1 MVADAERFPKEP
13 ADPPGALPLARALD
27 ATLLLID
34 GRGRP
39 RAVRVAASHA
49 ERLGL
54 RPGPVRLL
62 RAWRSLFR
70 DRRQARQALVALARL
85 IAGTGSTYR
94 TRLAAG
100 TGAPLELVMG
110 RCQTGSE
117 DLTWSVQDVVALSL
131 APLPE
136 ETLSELRRYR
146 ELFDASPDL
155 YLTLD
160 RRGRIEEVN
169 RRTERVLGFPTA
181 ELIGR
186 HPFRWLPR
194 ESRRRVRAALPSL
207 LSSGSLENLELRL
220 VRRDG
225 QPLDVIANA
234 VAVRDPRGGW
244 SGVRTVLRDV
254 TQRTLLQR
262 QLRQTDRLAATG
274 RLAAGI
280 AHEINNPLQ
289 AVLTHLAVVQ
299 SALPRPFEG
308 QDSWERVEEGL
319 GRIRQIVE
327 DLLDLHRGR
336 GLERGPVDVRR
347 VIDEAL
353 GLVRSQVRQRRIEVA
368 QAHAADLPPVAA
380 TMRHV
385 YQIVLNL
392 ILNALDAMAEG
403 GVLTLQTRHA
413 TATAEVEIDI
423 ADTGVGIS
431 EQMLPRLFDP
441 FRSASSESGTGLGLF
456 VTYGL
461 VREYGGRIRVDS
473 MPGRGTTFTVS
484 LPRWGSPT

>member
-1 MVADAERFPKEP
+1 MPREP
-13 ADPPGALPLARALD
+13 AARQLAEAFD

-39 RAVRVAASHA
+39 RVVVSTPSGVQ
-49 ERLGL
+49 LGL
-54 RPGPVRLL
+54 RPGSARLL
-62 RAWRSLFR
+62 RVWRTLFS
-70 DRRQARQALVALARL
+70 DRTQAQQALSALARL
-85 IAGTGSTYR
+85 IGGAEETYR
-94 TRLAAG
+94 TRLQSDLG
-100 TGAPLELVMG
+100 GALEFALG
-110 RCQTGSE
+110 RCAPPDA
-117 DLTWSVQDVVALSL
+117 DLKWSDRDAVAMWL

-136 ETLSELRRYR
+136 ETVSELSRYR

-169 RRTERVLGFPTA
+169 RRTERVLGFPA
-181 ELIGR
+181 SDLIGR

-194 ESRRRVRAALPSL
+194 ESRRRLRAAMSSL
-207 LSSGSLENLELRL
+207 LTTGSLENLELRL
-220 VRRDG
+220 LRRDG

-234 VAVRDPRGGW
+234 IAVRDPRGGW

-289 AVLTHLAVVQ
+289 AVLTHLSVVE
-299 SALPRPFEG
+299 STLPQPFEA
-308 QDSWERVEEGL
+308 QDSLDRVDEGL
-319 GRIRQIVE
+319 ARMRQIVE

-336 GLERGPVDVRR
+336 GLERGAVDVPR
-347 VIDEAL
+347 VLGEAL
-353 GLVRSQVRQRRIEVA
+353 GLVRSQLRQRRIEVA
-368 QAHAADLPPVAA
+368 QSHAEELPPVAA
-380 TMRHV
+380 TIRHV

-392 ILNALDAMAEG
+392 ILNAVDAMAEG
-403 GVLTLQTRHA
+403 GVLALQTRHVA
-413 TATAEVEIDI
+413 AAGEVEIDI
-423 ADTGVGIS
+423 ADTGPGIS

-441 FRSASSESGTGLGLF
+441 FRSDSSESGTGLGLF

-473 MPGRGTTFTVS
+473 RPGRGTTFTVS
-484 LPRWGSPT
+484 LPVWEP